1 MIRYRD
7 MTFCESLSCIT
18 PLCPLRLT
26 PDVYIEARKW
36 WVGMSGEPP
45 VAVADSPVAAS
56 PPPPGINKF
65 STDNPRRTKKAPPAG
80 GVRRLKC

>member
-7 MTFCESLSCIT
+7 MAFCESLSCIT

-45 VAVADSPVAAS
+45 VAVADYTMTCPDYREDY
-56 PPPPGINKF
+56 
-65 STDNPRRTKKAPPAG
+65 ST
-80 GVRRLKC
+80 C